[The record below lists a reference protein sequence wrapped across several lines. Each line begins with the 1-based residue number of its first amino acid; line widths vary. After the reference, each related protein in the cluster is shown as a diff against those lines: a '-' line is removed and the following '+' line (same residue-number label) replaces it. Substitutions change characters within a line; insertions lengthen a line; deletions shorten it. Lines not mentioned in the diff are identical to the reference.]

1 MWLSNLGKFR
11 RVLVFDAEKVCV
23 SERFS
28 LIRRRKKSVQLC
40 PQETTHPIFQFH
52 QIVQFHVKEIV
63 HLPRFLSWRDSEFLI
78 PHHGK
83 GQKRL
88 SVHGYKSIRNFWSP
102 GSGNRYR
109 KQLQDRTSC
118 LLLIPQGF
126 RISYPPSR
134 QWTKMAICSCLSKY
148 SEFLISQAT

>member
-1 MWLSNLGKFR
+1 MGATSILVSTFVSPLHLIVQTYFIISNAFQTKIWPSNLEKFR

-63 HLPRFLSWRDSEFLI
+63 HPLRFLSWRDSEFLI
-78 PHHGK
+78 P
-83 GQKRL
+83 R
-88 SVHGYKSIRNFWSP
+88 P
-102 GSGNRYR
+102 
-109 KQLQDRTSC
+109 T
-118 LLLIPQGF
+118 
-126 RISYPPSR
+126 
-134 QWTKMAICSCLSKY
+134 A
-148 SEFLISQAT
+148 